1 MRNKI
6 LITLALV
13 ALGAWGVSYYLRP
26 LAVVEPVVRGLAVN
40 PVPGSVTAVAEY
52 QADLKSEISGRIL
65 RSELEL
71 GRSVKK
77 GDFLLALDSG
87 DLQLEIE
94 RLESDFAAHKRRVEI
109 GSSLKLELEVARED
123 LANKKGQVKF
133 GVVSE
138 ADITRLERL
147 LKQVEQRIALE
158 KVANDL
164 TTETYENRLKVQRRQ
179 LAKMTFVAEF
189 DGVISAI
196 YARPG
201 DLIGGNSTIA
211 TIISTSRN
219 VEAKVSEENFAGIRV
234 GQKAS
239 VRFLGYGA
247 QTYKSEVVKIL
258 PTADPETQRYIVH
271 LSVDLPVEKLVP
283 GLTGEVSIVVA
294 QRANQMLVPRRALRG
309 NQIMVVSGGR
319 VEVRK
324 VEVGFIAL
332 NLVEILNGLKDGEQV
347 LVEDLDLFRDGDRVR
362 LKAKS

>member
-6 LITLALV
+6 LLLLGLV

-26 LAVVEPVVRGLAVN
+26 QAVVEPVVRGLAIN

-52 QADLKSEISGRIL
+52 QMELKSEVSGRIA
-65 RSELEL
+65 RTALEL

-77 GDFLLALDSG
+77 GDFLLALDSA
-87 DLQLEIE
+87 DLQLQIE
-94 RLESDFAAHKRRVEI
+94 QLESDFAAHKRRVEI
-109 GSSLKLELEVARED
+109 GSSLKLEMDVARED
-123 LANKKGQVKF
+123 LANKKGQMKF

-138 ADITRLERL
+138 AEITRQERQI
-147 LKQVEQRIALE
+147 KQIEQRIALE

-196 YARPG
+196 FARPG

-239 VRFLGYGA
+239 VRFLGYGS
-247 QTYKSEVVKIL
+247 QTYKAEVVKIL

-283 GLTGEVSIVVA
+283 GLTGEVSIVIG
-294 QRANQMLVPRRALRG
+294 QREGQLLVPRRALRG
-309 NQIMVVSGGR
+309 GQIMIVNGGV

-324 VEVGFIAL
+324 VETGFVAL
-332 NLVEILNGLKDGEQV
+332 NQVEILKGLKEGDQV
-347 LVEDLDLFRDGDRVR
+347 LVDDLDLFRDGDRVR
-362 LKAKS
+362 IKRKS